1 MKMTLFCRSFI
12 RKSYRMKKVLAYLFL
27 CATLLVSCQK
37 EVDISLIEKPASP
50 GTEFVEVSMNL
61 STEPLSGDSSE
72 GTTKSQMSPS
82 ADDAFTGAVL
92 FAFNHSTGSILLD
105 GGSNPCVKVT
115 AEKSFSWSLPRDIA
129 MDIYA
134 IANYD
139 GNIEGIGSLLSNPSL
154 TISDLTSLTFTC
166 TAVSGLSSIPMSGIN
181 ENVTLNSVNTT
192 ISVTVK
198 RLMAKYMFYFNLDEI
213 LAAGYTVEAT
223 SISACKSNT
232 VVPVFYTGA
241 GVGYAQTNEALLA
254 TIDTGTS
261 ADLTNLSAGGSS
273 NAVTLYFLE
282 NCQGRKDGCSTW
294 SQVDGSGLSGLNLCS
309 YLDVRV
315 SMTKAAVVR
324 NETYKIYLGS
334 NSASGGTACV
344 SNFDVVRNVAK
355 GIRMNLHTPEDLIT
369 WRMKSVTLSPSSI
382 GVGGVATATAI
393 KEKYVN
399 GVASGIESPATVSVW
414 VSSDP
419 SVATVSSGT
428 VTGVAEGTCT
438 ITATDTSCE
447 EGYQSATS
455 STFTVSN
462 VVTYRI
468 SSIVYNKTTL
478 DYGET
483 ATPTVY
489 RQCYVNGVASGDP
502 EVVPN
507 NYFDWSS
514 GTTTVATV
522 NSSGVVTASSTNT
535 GSSVITATLKA
546 GYQGDY
552 EAGYYS
558 GTSTITVAHDA
569 VVNYRITSVVL
580 GSASLY
586 NSGTTTASVY
596 RQKYVDGVATGSPE
610 VVANS
615 YFDWISDATDVA
627 TVNASG
633 IVSASASNTGS
644 ATITATVKAAYN
656 SEYQASYRSG
666 SASVTVSVAPSYT
679 ERLYSIAFS
688 PDPVTA
694 GGTTTMTVYG
704 RRHNGTTWEGDP
716 YVVNKYSAS
725 TNNTSIAYFGYG
737 TASGSTTTG
746 TLTITGNNAGSCTIS
761 VTATDDSGLS
771 AGYRTGST
779 TLEVVAGPS
788 ISLNPW
794 DFSGDYDDYVGYSN
808 RASQTASYS
817 NTGPEGYFTSYSSN
831 ETNCTSS
838 DYSYGNSGA
847 TVWIYWNSENTSS
860 SPRSVTIYLRDPD
873 TGAEDYIRCT
883 QAAAPSG
890 PTITYSLV
898 VTGGGSAYVD
908 ETIQLTATYYT
919 LTDGVP
925 DSGTDVTSSA
935 TWSRISGSSN
945 VSVSSTG
952 LCSASGA
959 GSATIRASYLGKSD
973 TDNVTF
979 NEHTITTEYEYK
991 AVTSV
996 ASSSITVGNSTTASA
1011 ILKSRSRTVTDGTPG
1026 SWSAWSGST
1035 DITSSGF
1042 TAVSGSSYV
1051 GISSS
1056 TISGVS
1062 EGTAEIQSN
1071 YTADYYENA
1080 EVTVG
1085 PSYYLTISP
1094 SSANVDWDDTSYYIF
1109 DISTNCTGLTAT
1121 RYSGS
1126 LYCDYGIN
1134 SGNLRAR
1141 YTTNNTTGSDRSAT
1155 IEVSC
1160 DQGLKAYATLTQET
1174 KPSGVTTYE
1183 FYISPSSS
1191 SLEWGETESLTAYCQ
1206 MKVDGLPSGAPTAI
1220 SSSYVNWSSSNSTI
1234 ASVNG
1239 SGTVTAGSKNGSAT
1253 ITATL
1258 KSTAP
1263 NYSSYDNTS
1272 DTCDITVNTTVTSI
1286 SISRT
1291 GETSGL
1297 TNQVAVDL
1305 LCSVTLSNGASYNSD
1320 TNPFYFEWTS
1330 PDEGDTASQT
1340 QASEWEITGDCT
1352 IECEFNYG
1360 GAYGS
1365 TSVTYTFNSFTYSL
1379 INTSLEI
1386 NSSNIYFRTYKI
1398 VCTIQNDQT
1407 LDTYTVNVTTSDVV
1421 SNGVTLSPEWES
1433 TASGLWGPSSN
1444 YIEKGKA
1451 IRAYLNGV
1459 LVGEVAY
1466 N

>member
-1 MKMTLFCRSFI
+1 
-12 RKSYRMKKVLAYLFL
+12 MKKVLAYLFL

-50 GTEFVEVSMNL
+50 ETEFVEVSMNL

-154 TISDLTSLTFTC
+154 TTSDLTSLTFTC

-261 ADLTNLSAGGSS
+261 ADLTSLSAGGSS

-382 GVGGVATATAI
+382 GVGGNATATAI

-414 VSSDP
+414 VSSNP

-447 EGYQSATS
+447 EGYRSATS

-489 RQCYVNGVASGDP
+489 RQCYVNGVASGEP

-507 NYFDWSS
+507 NYFDWIS
-514 GTTTVATV
+514 GTSTVATV

-558 GTSTITVAHDA
+558 GNATITV
-569 VVNYRITSVVL
+569 
-580 GSASLY
+580 SA
-586 NSGTTTASVY
+586 
-596 RQKYVDGVATGSPE
+596 
-610 VVANS
+610 
-615 YFDWISDATDVA
+615 
-627 TVNASG
+627 
-633 IVSASASNTGS
+633 
-644 ATITATVKAAYN
+644 
-656 SEYQASYRSG
+656 
-666 SASVTVSVAPSYT
+666 APSYT

-779 TLEVVAGPS
+779 TLDVAAGPS
-788 ISLNPW
+788 IHLNPW
-794 DFSGDYDDYVGYSN
+794 DFSGDYDDYVGYSD

-831 ETNCTSS
+831 ETNCSSS

-847 TVWIYWNSENTSS
+847 TVWVYWNSENASS

-898 VTGGGSAYVD
+898 VSGDDSAYTD
-908 ETIQLTATYYT
+908 ETIQLTATYYVI
-919 LTDGVP
+919 TDGIP
-925 DSGTDVTSSA
+925 DSGTDVTSYAS
-935 TWSRISGSSN
+935 WSRISGSSN
-945 VSVSSTG
+945 VSVSNSAGTKG
-952 LCSASGA
+952 LVSASAA
-959 GSATIRASYLGKSD
+959 GSAIIRATYSGESD
-973 TDNVTF
+973 THGVTF
-979 NEHTITTEYEYK
+979 NEHSITTEYEYK

-996 ASSSITVGNSTTASA
+996 SSSSITVGGSTTASA
-1011 ILKSRSRTVTDGTPG
+1011 ILKTRSRTVTDGMPG
-1026 SWSAWSGST
+1026 SWSAWSGT
-1035 DITSSGF
+1035 TNITSSGF

-1094 SSANVDWDDTSYYIF
+1094 SSANVDWDDTSFYIF